1 MRSYDETKEART
13 RLLAYSEQPLHRRF
27 RRIIDAIPPGSS
39 VLDIACGTGTLIKA
53 LSENGCRV
61 AGIDIAPGAVSL
73 ARAKGLDVMQGD
85 IDAFEHTAEIRELL
99 FAPYDVVIFSK
110 SLQHLREKNAIMARL
125 NVKRVFVHQ
134 RNRDHW
140 RARLN
145 RLLGNG
151 ENLLDKMLPYR
162 DPGGAVLDIDSNA
175 ALRRWGE
182 SYGYSSRML
191 SGSFLRGKDA
201 LIEFT
206 KNGSIETGAG

>member
-1 MRSYDETKEART
+1 MLSYDEAKEALIR
-13 RLLAYSEQPLHRRF
+13 RHAYPEQPLHRRF
-27 RRIIDAIPPGSS
+27 RRIVYAIPPGSS

-53 LSENGCRV
+53 LSENGCQV

-73 ARAKGLDVMQGD
+73 ARAKGLDVILGD
-85 IDAFEHTAEIRELL
+85 ADAFEDNRTVRDLL

-125 NVKRVFVHQ
+125 RTKRIFVHQ

-140 RARLN
+140 RVKLF
-145 RLLGNG
+145 GNAG
-151 ENLLDKMLPYR
+151 ASRDEMLPY
-162 DPGGAVLDIDSNA
+162 LDASGNFVKIGSNA

-182 SYGYSSRML
+182 SYGYSSRVL
-191 SGSFLRGKDA
+191 SGSFLRGTDA

-206 KNGSIETGAG
+206 KKGTN